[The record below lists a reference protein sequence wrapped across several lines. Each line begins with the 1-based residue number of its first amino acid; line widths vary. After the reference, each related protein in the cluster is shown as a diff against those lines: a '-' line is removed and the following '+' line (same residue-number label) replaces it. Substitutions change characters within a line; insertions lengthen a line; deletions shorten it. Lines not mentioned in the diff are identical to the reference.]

1 MRFNGRLLLIAILV
15 NLALTVA
22 REVFDFLSY
31 LWFPILVTFCNVLA
45 LVLALFG
52 VAQNRPLLLAVVLC
66 WIPLW
71 ILWNVFLACFYLN
84 VGGLDRDA
92 DLIWLNWSTSG
103 RSWWYANA
111 PECRVHYNQSLAN
124 LVVTDCLVPYYS
136 IEVVIAIVHC
146 LSSVVVACLIIM
158 FLRRHDSGGDGQR
171 AIAFKNVSIDRH
183 AEPSVSVQLAM
194 NANPSPAEAWKQ
206 TALDKTHGIA
216 NKSFEF
222 DESFELN
229 SVASRYY
236 LVPNY
241 RRSAEG
247 SRLVKK
253 NRSKFVDRLRQSDSA
268 KADRSTSFPISEA
281 SDAGLLHS
289 TRSSGPSDA
298 YGVTMNSQD
307 TSNNPMEGCYLK
319 NYDTAHAVVVQE
331 SAFQTPNRSARQAN
345 HSGSPTASGHGH
357 FDYSSIYAVSAAN
370 VQDAQLMPKWRPG
383 HPTVVYK
390 ADEMQRGISASN
402 PSHGES
408 SSSRPSLPSRVNMDG
423 IIV

>member
-1 MRFNGRLLLIAILV
+1 MLFSRRVVLIAVVV

-31 LWFPILVTFCNVLA
+31 LWFPIMVTFCNLLA

-52 VAQNRPLLLAVVLC
+52 VAQSRSLLLAIVLF

-71 ILWNVFLACFYLN
+71 ILWNVFLTCFYLN

-124 LVVTDCLVPYYS
+124 LVVTNCLVPYYS
-136 IEVVIAIVHC
+136 IEVVIALVHC
-146 LSSVVVACLIIM
+146 LSSFIVGFLIIM
-158 FLRRHDSGGDGQR
+158 FLRRHDNGGSQR
-171 AIAFKNVSIDRH
+171 AMAFKNASVDCH
-183 AEPSVSVQLAM
+183 AEPTVSVQLAM
-194 NANPSPAEAWKQ
+194 NSNPSSAEPWLQ
-206 TALDKTHGIA
+206 TSTDKTHGIA

-229 SVASRYY
+229 TVASRYY
-236 LVPNY
+236 PVPNY

-253 NRSKFVDRLRQSDSA
+253 NRSRFVDRLRQSNIPETP
-268 KADRSTSFPISEA
+268 RSSSLHATEA
-281 SDAGLLHS
+281 PDAELLHS
-289 TRSSGPSDA
+289 TRSFGPSDA
-298 YGVTMNSQD
+298 SSLVLNSSG
-307 TSNNPMEGCYLK
+307 TSSNMTDGCFLK
-319 NYDTAHAVVVQE
+319 NYDKTHTVLVQGNPL
-331 SAFQTPNRSARQAN
+331 QTPCRNVVQAN
-345 HSGSPTASGHGH
+345 HSGSPTTSDHGH
-357 FDYSSIYAVSAAN
+357 FDYASVYAVGAADF
-370 VQDAQLMPKWRPG
+370 QDAQFIPKWRLA
-383 HPTVVYK
+383 HPTSIYK
-390 ADEMQRGISASN
+390 AGGLQRGIPVVN
-402 PSHGES
+402 PSHDDS
-408 SSSRPSLPSRVNMDG
+408 SSSRPSAPTMASTDG